1 MTVPDSSK
9 FTLAVVV
16 VMALGIAIA
25 AALALSSAGS
35 GAVVPATRQ
44 PAPVTPSEIRAKPT
58 PVNLDEIREEAVRA
72 FFDDQGNFF
81 SPDQRL
87 AQIAKKH
94 DGGFGGYSFHE
105 VDRSHVY
112 VYVVDTSETESAEAA
127 FRQAYNGRRS
137 VTQITP
143 VQGQFRFDQ
152 LVEWFPVVD
161 RALLANDIHPTTG
174 AVMEICNRIRFGLRY
189 KYLIAD
195 ARRVVDDLGIPQE
208 AVVFKQMNPVL
219 LGHGNAREPLLRPVV
234 DRFNRLF
241 QSEADDER
249 SFSYGPGWC

>member
-1 MTVPDSSK
+1 MTAPESPK

-16 VMALGIAIA
+16 VMALGVAIA

-35 GAVVPATRQ
+35 GPVVPVTRQ
-44 PAPVTPSEIRAKPT
+44 STPVSPSEIRAGPT
-58 PVNLDEIREEAVRA
+58 PVNLDEIPEEAVRA
-72 FFDDQGNFF
+72 LFDDQGNFF
-81 SPDQRL
+81 GPDQRL

-94 DGGFGGYSFHE
+94 DGGFGGYSFHKT
-105 VDRSHVY
+105 DRSHVQ
-112 VYVVDTSETESAEAA
+112 VYMVDTSKTESAEAA
-127 FRQAYNGRRS
+127 FREAYGDGMHT

-174 AVMEICNRIRFGLRY
+174 AVMEICNRIRLGLRDES
-189 KYLIAD
+189 LIKD

-208 AVVFKQMNPVL
+208 AVVFKQERPVL
-219 LGHGNAREPLLRPVV
+219 LADYREPLFRPVV
-234 DRFNRLF
+234 DWFRRLF
-241 QSEADDER
+241 RSEADDDQ
-249 SFSYGPGWC
+249 SFPYGPGRC